1 MNEWAEGV
9 AGIGEGVSEGPG
21 CTQYV
26 WTVSSP
32 PLATPYPLPLM
43 TMQVITSMNLVSEPG
58 SVVLLASTTLPQA
71 RGPAF
76 QQLSLAIPR
85 IDAYFT
91 GTGAN
96 TVWLPPWVSAV

>member
-1 MNEWAEGV
+1 MYGQ
-9 AGIGEGVSEGPG
+9 
-21 CTQYV
+21 CLH
-26 WTVSSP
+26 P
-32 PLATPYPLPLM
+32 PLAMPCPLPRM
-43 TMQVITSMNLVSEPG
+43 TTQVITSMNLVSEPG

-96 TVWLPPWVSAV
+96 TAWLPPWVSAV